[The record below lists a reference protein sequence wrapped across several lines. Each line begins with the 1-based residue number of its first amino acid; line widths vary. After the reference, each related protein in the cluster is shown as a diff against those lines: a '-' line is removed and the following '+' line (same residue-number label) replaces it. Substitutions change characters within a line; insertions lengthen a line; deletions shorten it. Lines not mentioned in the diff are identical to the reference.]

1 MFGKKR
7 NGIMCNLTRNE
18 LRYYIFQK
26 ITEKMLFIQ
35 FIQQIWCKRL
45 RISRNF
51 PFTFSMENLSE
62 NEEIIFVKPKYH
74 LEKFIANRSNR
85 SQMFYEIGAP
95 KNFAKSNGKHLC
107 WCVFLMK
114 LQTWFFFDFRGNR
127 S

>member
-1 MFGKKR
+1 
-7 NGIMCNLTRNE
+7 MCNLTRNE

-26 ITEKMLFIQ
+26 ITEKMFFIQ

-74 LEKFIANRSNR
+74 LEKFIEQS
-85 SQMFYEIGAP
+85 
-95 KNFAKSNGKHLC
+95 
-107 WCVFLMK
+107 V
-114 LQTWFFFDFRGNR
+114 TTGNSFQIEAVVR
-127 S
+127 RCSTK